1 MGDMAFNSLVN
12 GISVSA
18 LNGAL
23 AYASTDNI
31 EELGQAMGA
40 GFAMGGA
47 LPVGQPGMRA
57 GRSQAARNQS
67 SVNFLEAKLGQDQL
81 KQFRKMDPD
90 ARLAFANSRRGRV

>member
-12 GISVSA
+12 GISVST

-57 GRSQAARNQS
+57 GEITSRPK
-67 SVNFLEAKLGQDQL
+67 SVISKLLGGKTWAGSIKAL
-81 KQFRKMDPD
+81 P
-90 ARLAFANSRRGRV
+90 